1 MASVTRCVRRAV
13 FQCGMLSLRLAE
25 NWKYNRNRGLMG
37 PKQAKKRRAW
47 ELAAGPK
54 ENDTG
59 GQA

>member
-1 MASVTRCVRRAV
+1 
-13 FQCGMLSLRLAE
+13 MLSLRLAE